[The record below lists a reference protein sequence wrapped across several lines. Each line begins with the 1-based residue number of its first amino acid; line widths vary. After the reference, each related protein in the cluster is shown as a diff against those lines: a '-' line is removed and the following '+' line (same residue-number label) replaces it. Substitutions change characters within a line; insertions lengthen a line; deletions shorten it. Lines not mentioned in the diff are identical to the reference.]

1 MELPFN
7 IGEKV
12 QTELGAVGVVEVMD
26 TNKDGQPVVWVRWK
40 SGAVG
45 SYTKED
51 VKRYKIKKAYLK
63 ASL

>member
-1 MELPFN
+1 MEVPFN

-12 QTELGAVGVVEVMD
+12 QTALGAVGVVEVID
-26 TNKDGQPVVWVRWK
+26 TDNDGQPVVLVRWK

-51 VKRYKIKKAYLK
+51 IKRYKILK
-63 ASL
+63 A